1 MLTNEILSSIDN
13 IDECVMEAEM
23 NVLNAM
29 INEYDKAIMI
39 MENYNGNDYSSFDV
53 FMEADESTSNNNSN
67 ESKKKSKLDG
77 PILGSKG
84 ENIIKRILLVIPR
97 LIATLVRS
105 IKNKWDNR
113 KSQRLIKKIE
123 ELESTIRLHGYQ
135 VTDLQER
142 TRRHTGD
149 IDELNKKIQHNNDVA
164 ESLDK
169 RMDLAE
175 NQIKNLQSDVGNAS
189 TKSYQMSRNLNK
201 VKRAIDFMNGT
212 VKTEMNFDTA
222 KSYLQDVLK
231 MIETLEKFD
240 PYKPSSIGKDVMNKV
255 NEDLNAREHL
265 RFDLKIEHLKFDL
278 KIYEDEPISY
288 KLNDVK
294 KYVKEISDLRDQIT
308 DRGTKLVEK
317 MSKITTDI
325 NKAYEGKKDTKGHR
339 DTINNCQ
346 TVLKYT
352 HLMASEGQII
362 DTYVTNTFDKILDT
376 MSRVQSMINDGL
388 YDPKF

>member
-1 MLTNEILSSIDN
+1 MEASDETTTNE
-13 IDECVMEAEM
+13 
-23 NVLNAM
+23 
-29 INEYDKAIMI
+29 
-39 MENYNGNDYSSFDV
+39 G
-53 FMEADESTSNNNSN
+53 SN
-67 ESKKKSKLDG
+67 EPKKSKFDG

-105 IKNKWDNR
+105 IKKKWDNR
-113 KSQRLIKKIE
+113 KSQQLIKKIE
-123 ELESTIRLHGYQ
+123 QLENLTQEQKKQLSE
-135 VTDLQER
+135 LQE
-142 TRRHTGD
+142 G
-149 IDELNKKIQHNNDVA
+149 LNETNQKVSDNTTQIHEMGKNNDLYNKSVA
-164 ESLDK
+164 KSMDDLDS
-169 RMDLAE
+169 RLTSVDR
-175 NQIKNLQSDVGNAS
+175 QIKNLQSDVGNEN
-189 TKSYQMSRNLNK
+189 TKSHQMSRDLNK

-362 DTYVTNTFDKILDT
+362 DTYVTNTFDKMLDT

>member
-1 MLTNEILSSIDN
+1 
-13 IDECVMEAEM
+13 
-23 NVLNAM
+23 
-29 INEYDKAIMI
+29 
-39 MENYNGNDYSSFDV
+39 
-53 FMEADESTSNNNSN
+53 MEADESTANNNSN
-67 ESKKKSKLDG
+67 EPKKSKLDG

-84 ENIIKRILLVIPR
+84 ENIIKRILLIIPR

-135 VTDLQER
+135 ITDLQER

-222 KSYLQDVLK
+222 KSYLQDALK

-255 NEDLNAREHL
+255 NEGVNAR
-265 RFDLKIEHLKFDL
+265 EHLKFDL

-325 NKAYEGKKDTKGHR
+325 DKAYEGKKDTKGHR
-339 DTINNCQ
+339 DTINNCL

-352 HLMASEGQII
+352 QLMASEGQII
-362 DTYVTNTFDKILDT
+362 DTYVTKTFDKMLDT